1 MVSKKQRMSAK
12 HAPSL
17 PEAKARRRGWA
28 WYIRRGDVAELHCH
42 VRVYKHRKRT
52 IPVVAPAHIRL
63 GAWRPVSR
71 LRNFNQSTEL

>member
-1 MVSKKQRMSAK
+1 MSAK

-28 WYIRRGDVAELHCH
+28 WYIRH